1 MGDSAPTPDC
11 TSLLKPVRLDLD
23 PNSPTAAREWRH
35 WKKTFT
41 NFLDGRGASDADKFK
56 CLVNCVSPAVFEL
69 IEESNSF
76 DSAIQTLSD
85 LYDKSPNVIFAR
97 HLLATRR
104 QQSSE
109 SLDAFLQ
116 DLRRIAKTCGFKA
129 VTAAEYKEELI
140 RDSFINGLTS
150 PLIRQRLLENHSLT
164 LQEAFDKASAMDLAQ
179 RNSELYCSDTSF
191 HNSGNLSAMD
201 LSSHVSSKKMECDDS
216 AHTASLTA
224 AMSRRADKPPL
235 RSKTKFCYFCGN
247 SLHPRASCPA
257 RDVNCRKCGKQ
268 GHFSKVCMSRNA
280 TSAAVYDVCASVQ
293 PSFRN
298 GLQKAI
304 TKAKIGGRDA
314 NALIDSGSTG
324 SFISKSIAES
334 LKFEIVPSHQE
345 ISMADTSFKTN
356 VLGSCLADVSLNGH
370 DYRNVRL
377 GVLENLCCDMIVGQ
391 DLQSL
396 HKSVIITYGGSKP
409 PLSIPPIDSISV
421 LSAASVD
428 TPELFANLSPACQPI
443 CTKSRRF
450 SLDDRQFIAREI
462 NRLLQDGVIEESSSP
477 WRAQVLVVKD
487 PTERHRRRLCVDYSQ
502 TINLFTQLD
511 AYPLPRIDDM
521 VNSLASY
528 SVFSTFDLK
537 SAYHQIPIK
546 ESDKKF
552 TAFEANGNL
561 FQWTRVPFGVKNGV
575 SVFQRAM
582 DKLVKEEKLVD
593 TFPYLDNI
601 TVAGRSKEEHDRN
614 VERFLTVIKDR
625 NFTLNEEKSIL
636 SCSEIN
642 ILGYTVGNGVIKPDA
657 DRLRPLQDLPT
668 PMSLKSLKRALGM
681 LAYYAKW
688 IPRFSDKIRPLT
700 QVESFP
706 MDASAVSA
714 FSKLKDELLN
724 VSLQSIDENVP
735 FVVECDASDI
745 AVAATLNQNGRP
757 VAFLSRTLS
766 PSEMHYPAIEKEATA
781 IIEAV
786 RKWSHLLS
794 RKPFTLIT
802 DQRSVA
808 FMLDSRKRTKVKNNK
823 IQEWRLELAS
833 FDYYIRYRPGGQNF
847 AADTLTRAFCANIT
861 DLSRTNLT
869 SIHNGLCHPGVTR
882 LLHFVRS
889 KNLPFSTEDVKREC
903 SSCRICAEIKPN
915 FYRPSPSTLIK
926 STQPME
932 RWSIDFKGPVPSATQ
947 NSYMLTVIDEYS
959 RFPFAIPCPNM
970 NASTV
975 IRCLGQLFS
984 LCGVPSFVHSDR
996 GSSFVSR
1003 EVKEYLTKLGVATSR
1018 STPYHPTGNSQ
1029 VERYNGII
1037 WKAVRLAL
1045 RTRGLHDKDWE
1056 LVLSDA
1062 LHSIRSLLSTATNM
1076 TPHERFFGFER
1087 RSAYGASLPSW
1098 MSPGPVLVKRFVRPN
1113 SSSPLVERVELLDVN
1128 PTYANIRYPNGRETS
1143 VSLRDLAPYP
1153 SSSCE
1158 PSPLEEVGDATT
1170 LPDLTT
1176 GDQQDDSRKEEPT
1189 SVQDCVV
1196 RRSERSTKGIPP
1208 DRLQLSL

>member
-1 MGDSAPTPDC
+1 MGDTSPDRT
-11 TSLLKPVRLDLD
+11 TSLLKPIRLDLD

-41 NFLDGRGASDADKFK
+41 NYLDGRSTSDADKFK
-56 CLVNCVSPAVFEL
+56 CLINCVSSAVFEL
-69 IEESNSF
+69 IEESDSF
-76 DSAIQTLSD
+76 DSAIKTLSNR
-85 LYDKSPNVIFAR
+85 YDKSPNVMFAR

-116 DLRRIAKTCGFKA
+116 DLRRLAKNCEFKA

-150 PLIRQRLLENHSLT
+150 PLIRQRLLENRSLT

-179 RNSELYCSDTSF
+179 RNSELYGSDNSF
-191 HNSGNLSAMD
+191 HNSGGLSAID
-201 LSSHVSSKKMECDDS
+201 LSSHGMSRRIDCEDS
-216 AHTASLTA
+216 THTASITA
-224 AMSRRADKPPL
+224 AMPKRADKLPF
-235 RSKTKFCYFCGN
+235 RSKTKSCYFCGN
-247 SLHPRASCPA
+247 VLHPRNSCPA

-268 GHFSKVCMSRNA
+268 GHFSKVCMSKNA
-280 TSAAVYDVCASVQ
+280 TSAAVYDVCASLQ
-293 PSFRN
+293 PVFQN

-304 TKAKIGGRDA
+304 TKAKIGGCDA
-314 NALIDSGSTG
+314 NALIDTGSSG
-324 SFISKSIAES
+324 SFISRRIAES

-345 ISMADTSFKTN
+345 ISMADTTFKAN
-356 VLGSCLADVSLNGH
+356 VNGSCLTDVSLNGH
-370 DYRNVRL
+370 NYHNVRL
-377 GVLENLCCDMIVGQ
+377 GVLENLCCDLIVGQ
-391 DLQSL
+391 DLQRL
-396 HKSVIITYGGSKP
+396 HESVIITYGGPKP
-409 PLSIPPIDSISV
+409 PLSIPAIDSISV

-428 TPELFANLSPACQPI
+428 TPELFANLLPGCEPI

-450 SLDDRQFIAREI
+450 SLDDRQFIAREV

-502 TINLFTQLD
+502 TINLYTQLD
-511 AYPLPRIDDM
+511 AYPLPRIDDI

-528 SVFSTFDLK
+528 NVFSTFDLK
-537 SAYHQIPIK
+537 SAYHQIRIK

-561 FQWTRVPFGVKNGV
+561 FHFTRIPFGVKNGV

-601 TVAGRSKEEHDRN
+601 TVAGRNKEEHDRN
-614 VERFLTVIKDR
+614 VEKFLTVIKDR
-625 NFTLNEEKSIL
+625 NFTLNEEKSIT

-657 DRLRPLQDLPT
+657 ERLRPLQNFPT
-668 PMSLKSLKRALGM
+668 PTSPKSLKRALGM

-688 IPRFSDKIRPLT
+688 LPRFSDKIRPLT
-700 QVESFP
+700 QVKSFP
-706 MDASAVSA
+706 LDASAVSA
-714 FSKLKDELLN
+714 FTKLKHELLN
-724 VSLQSIDENVP
+724 VSLCSIDENYP
-735 FVVECDASDI
+735 FVMECDASDV

-757 VAFLSRTLS
+757 VAFLSRTLG

-786 RKWSHLLS
+786 RKWSHFLS

-808 FMLDSRKRTKVKNNK
+808 FMLDNRKRTKVKNNK
-823 IQEWRLELAS
+823 IQEWRLELGS
-833 FDYYIRYRPGGQNF
+833 FDYTIRYRPGGENF
-847 AADTLTRAFCANIT
+847 AADTLTRASCANIT
-861 DLSRTNLT
+861 ELSRTNLT
-869 SIHNGLCHPGVTR
+869 AIHNGLCHPGVTR

-903 SSCRICAEIKPN
+903 SSCKVCAEIKPN
-915 FYRPSPSTLIK
+915 FYRPSPGTLIK

-932 RWSIDFKGPVPSATQ
+932 RWSIDFKGPVPSSSH
-947 NSYMLTVIDEYS
+947 NSYMLTVVDEYS

-975 IRCLGQLFS
+975 ISCLGQLFS
-984 LCGVPSFVHSDR
+984 LCGVPSFIHSDR

-1045 RTRGLHDKDWE
+1045 RSRGLHDRDWE
-1056 LVLSDA
+1056 RALPDA

-1087 RSAYGASLPSW
+1087 RSAYGTSLPSW

-1113 SSSPLVERVELLDVN
+1113 SSTPLVERVELLDVN

-1153 SSSCE
+1153 SSGNE
-1158 PSPLEEVGDATT
+1158 PSPLEEAAETT
-1170 LPDLTT
+1170 MPADLAT
-1176 GDQQDDSRKEEPT
+1176 GDQPEIVGKEEAG
-1189 SVQDCVV
+1189 SVENQVV
-1196 RRSERSTKGIPP
+1196 RRSDRSTKGIPP
-1208 DRLQLSL
+1208 SRLQLSF